1 MRVMVVGGGGR
12 EHALC
17 WKLAQSPMVEKV
29 LCTPGNGGTA
39 GTPKCKNY
47 PLASFQEQVQ
57 LAVDNEV
64 DLAVIGPEGPLV
76 MGMADILREA
86 GIPTVGPGKTAAA
99 LEGSKAYAKDFM
111 MRYGVK
117 TADYRRFHKSEF
129 QEALQ
134 YLETIEFPVVLK
146 ADGLAAGKG
155 VTIHKTKAEAHA
167 QLHALFIDGVLG
179 ESGHTV
185 LIEKFIQGR
194 EVSVIV
200 LLDGTQVLPLISA
213 MDYKRIGENDTGLN
227 TGGMGAISPNPFY
240 TDTHRRKFEETILNP
255 TIKGLKS
262 ENLDYRG
269 ALYFGLMLTEEDVY
283 LLEYNVRFGDPET
296 QAIIP
301 LLEED
306 LAQLLY
312 DLALGQLHETALTCY
327 DGAACSVVV
336 ASAGYPGEYR
346 SGIPIQIDLPI
357 AASIFIAGAQEMDTE
372 NGDGRL
378 FTSGGRVLS
387 VTGVDRNL
395 NSACL
400 QAYAALENIYFEGR
414 YYRKDIGKI

>member
-17 WKLAQSPMVEKV
+17 WKLGQSPRVEKI

-47 PLASFQEQVQ
+47 PLASLQEQVQ

-99 LEGSKAYAKDFM
+99 LEGSKAFAKDFM
-111 MRYGVK
+111 MRHGVK
-117 TADYRRFHKSEF
+117 TAGYRCFHKSEF

-134 YLETIEFPVVLK
+134 YLEAIEYPVVLK

-167 QLHALFIDGVLG
+167 QLHDLFIDDVLG

-185 LIEKFIQGR
+185 LIEKFIKGR
-194 EVSVIV
+194 EVSMIV

-213 MDYKRIGENDTGLN
+213 MDYKRVGEHDTGLN

-240 TDTHRRKFEETILNP
+240 TDRHRRKFEESILHP
-255 TIKGLKS
+255 TIEGLKR

-269 ALYFGLMLTEEDVY
+269 VLYFGLMMTEEDVY

-301 LLEED
+301 MLEED
-306 LAQLLY
+306 LAPLLY
-312 DLALGQLHETALTCY
+312 DLALGQLHEVPLRCY

-336 ASAGYPGEYR
+336 ASGGYPGEYR
-346 SGIPIQIDLPI
+346 TGIPIQIDLPI
-357 AASIFIAGAQEMDTE
+357 AASIFIAGAQERDE
-372 NGDGRL
+372 ESGAGRL
-378 FTSGGRVLS
+378 YTSGGRVLS
-387 VTGVDRNL
+387 VTGMDRDL
-395 NSACL
+395 TSACR
-400 QAYAALENIYFEGR
+400 QAYAALENIYFDGR
-414 YYRKDIGKI
+414 YYRRDIGKI

>member
-1 MRVMVVGGGGR
+1 MKVMVVGQGGR

-17 WKLAQSPMVEKV
+17 WKLAQSYRVEKIF
-29 LCTPGNGGTA
+29 CTPGNGGTA

-47 PLASFQEQVQ
+47 PLDSLEEQVQ

-76 MGMADILREA
+76 MGIADILREA
-86 GIPTVGPGKTAAA
+86 GIPTVGPGKSAAA
-99 LEGSKAYAKDFM
+99 LEGSKAFAKDFM

-117 TADYRRFHKSEF
+117 TSDYRRFHKSQL

-134 YLETIEFPVVLK
+134 YLEAIEYPVVVK

-155 VTIHKTKAEAHA
+155 VTVHKTKAEAHA
-167 QLHALFIDGVLG
+167 QLHALFVDEVLG
-179 ESGHTV
+179 ESGHIV
-185 LIEKFIQGR
+185 LVEKFIWGR

-240 TDTHRRKFEETILNP
+240 TEMYRKKFEEWILNP
-255 TIKGLKS
+255 TIKGLQS
-262 ENLDYRG
+262 ENIDYRG
-269 ALYFGLMLTEEDVY
+269 VLYFGLMMTEEDVY

-301 LLEED
+301 MLEED
-306 LAQLLY
+306 LAPLLH
-312 DLALGQLHETALTCY
+312 DLALGQLHEAPLRCY

-336 ASAGYPGEYR
+336 ASRGYPGEYR

-357 AASIFIAGAQEMDTE
+357 AASIFVAGAQERDE
-372 NGDGRL
+372 ESGARRL
-378 FTSGGRVLS
+378 YTSGGRVLS
-387 VTGVDRNL
+387 VTGVDRDL
-395 NSACL
+395 TSACR
-400 QAYAALENIYFEGR
+400 QAYTALENIYFEGR
-414 YYRKDIGKI
+414 YYRRDIGKV